1 MTILWEVLG
10 WAGAAALLLA
20 YALLSAGKLAPD
32 RTYHL
37 INIAGSVGLGANSLF
52 HHAFPGVL
60 VNTVWLLIG
69 VVTLVEASR
78 RRGRPS
84 VAGATPDAGS
94 PGHGE
99 TTQGR
104 L

>member
-20 YALLSAGKLAPD
+20 YALLSAGKLAPS

-52 HHAFPGVL
+52 HGAFPGVL
-60 VNTVWLLIG
+60 VNSVWLLIG
-69 VVTLVEASR
+69 VVTLIEASR
-78 RRGRPS
+78 RANRAR
-84 VAGATPDAGS
+84 VEGATRAAGP
-94 PGHGE
+94 PGEEE
-99 TTQGR
+99 TRQGQ